1 MNVQTDVQT
10 ASKNGG
16 IPVKNRKMS
25 VNLNPQKTA
34 VFGASHGKTRAFVL
48 KGLATRV
55 KTA

>member
-34 VFGASHGKTRAFVL
+34 AFGASHGKTRAFSA
-48 KGLATRV
+48 KGLATYG